1 MFELIKPV
9 EAASVNIS
17 DSYEFSGIRSLGD
30 ALSQLALPAFA
41 IAASAV
47 SIYFAVGAFK
57 YITSAGDKN
66 KISSAR
72 DMIIHAIIG
81 FILLIGMFFILQIIP
96 GLIGLG
102 NFQLIRQ

>member
-1 MFELIKPV
+1 MPF
-9 EAASVNIS
+9 NIGTN
-17 DSYEFSGIRSLGD
+17 YEFGGISSVGE
-30 ALSQLALPAFA
+30 AFSQLALPAFA
-41 IAASAV
+41 IAAIAV

-66 KISSAR
+66 KVSSAR
-72 DMIIHAIIG
+72 DMILHAIIG

-102 NFQLIRQ
+102 GFGVVRP